1 MVPEVRDVDAPPVAD
16 CNPKR
21 AHGTRQSAFGV
32 GSGVK
37 KNSGYEARMSEAAP
51 ANRFSDYLLGG
62 LVWLYMRINTSTI
75 RWRIEGLE
83 HIEPLLADNRAFVVA
98 IWHSRLLLYPVLE
111 TRVVKRWPNR
121 THPTTIIV
129 SNSKHGNI
137 TNRASELLGLNIIRG
152 STARKDRRKDKGGV
166 AGARAALK
174 ALKSH
179 AMVCMT
185 IDGPRGPA
193 EYVPVEPVKLAQQ
206 AGVPVITLGL
216 SSRGAR
222 LNTWDRLL
230 MPLPFSSGT
239 MVFGEPITTDKSM
252 DSENLRERIEHGLS
266 SVTNRADALSG
277 REDARR
283 TEAVS
288 SQMETGRE

>member
-1 MVPEVRDVDAPPVAD
+1 
-16 CNPKR
+16 
-21 AHGTRQSAFGV
+21 
-32 GSGVK
+32 
-37 KNSGYEARMSEAAP
+37 MSEAAP
-51 ANRFSDYLLGG
+51 ATRFSDHLLGG
-62 LVWLYMRINTSTI
+62 IVWLYMRINTATL

-83 HIEPLLADNRAFVVA
+83 HIEPLLAENRAFVVA

-174 ALKSH
+174 ALKNH

-193 EYVPVEPVKLAQQ
+193 EHVPLEPVKLAQQ
-206 AGVPVITLGL
+206 AGVPVVTLGL
-216 SSRGAR
+216 SSGGKR
-222 LNTWDRLL
+222 LDTWDRLL
-230 MPLPFSSGT
+230 MPLPFSRGT
-239 MVFGEPITTDKSM
+239 MVFGEAIATDKGM
-252 DSENLRERIEHGLS
+252 DSEELRERIERRLTN
-266 SVTNRADALSG
+266 VTDRADALSG
-277 REDARR
+277 RADATLGQETARNPEPARR
-283 TEAVS
+283 
-288 SQMETGRE
+288 QMETGRE